1 MPAVVNGA
9 GKRGERMGGEQP
21 AMRPAEGREA
31 FASAL
36 RSQGLRV
43 TTPRLA
49 FYDVL
54 AGAAEPLTAQEIG
67 DRLAASGV
75 NQATVYR
82 LLEALTAAGALV
94 PQLVRGSQVGY
105 ELSPPFRPHH
115 HHLRCRGCG
124 ALTDIEGCD
133 LSDLLR
139 EIARRHTFRV
149 EGHSLEVY
157 GLCAAC
163 QGEGR

>member
-1 MPAVVNGA
+1 MA
-9 GKRGERMGGEQP
+9 GERRAAARVP
-21 AMRPAEGREA
+21 AGREA
-31 FASAL
+31 FAAAL

-43 TTPRLA
+43 TAPRLA

-54 AGAAEPLTAQEIG
+54 VQAAEPLTPQEIG

-105 ELSPPFRPHH
+105 ELSPPFRRHH

-133 LSDLLR
+133 LSDALR
-139 EIARRHTFRV
+139 EIARRHAFRV

-163 QGEGR
+163 LEGPRR